1 MLADNVNKMM
11 EEIKYG
17 IKSLFV
23 TCLAWYALD
32 ITHVINFCYNVYSYA
47 VWHHNWALRI
57 LHDVSYNAH
66 VEAEFSYNT
75 VTVVKIHTP
84 TNKVM
89 QIKRKN
95 FQTNKQLQQLI

>member
-1 MLADNVNKMM
+1 M

-32 ITHVINFCYNVYSYA
+32 ITHVINFCYDVYSYA

-57 LHDVSYNAH
+57 LYDVSYNAH

-75 VTVVKIHTP
+75 VTVVKIDL
-84 TNKVM
+84 KVLEM
-89 QIKRKN
+89 GYLRFYVEYK
-95 FQTNKQLQQLI
+95 LIPRVLLGIYSV